1 MSKPDP
7 PSPTALE
14 IAIKEME
21 KFRNKRPPGLVW
33 EEMGKLI
40 QIAKD
45 HLDLDPVLELDSYAQ
60 GFKEG
65 NRIKNP

>member
-1 MSKPDP
+1 MSKADP
-7 PSPTALE
+7 PSPTSLE